1 MEIKRY
7 EDMDLQALDVM
18 REIGSIGTS
27 HAATALSKLLQ
38 KEVRISIPSVNIL
51 GYNDAMNRIGDAEEL
66 VAAALVKM
74 SGDIEG
80 LMLFLFDLDFANE
93 VLEKLLGSRY
103 KSFLDMDEMARSA
116 LVEVGN
122 IIICSYINA
131 FSQLVNVEVELSTDR
146 KLAQW
151 IQNGA
156 KNEDTAS
163 KAVTGSAVSGKT
175 SYMDTVTKDEST
187 ENLDIRQILDMKEL
201 QRIQDLFLTAT
212 GMTAAVVDMKGKYI
226 TKGSSFTSFYSRYT
240 SGKHNELREFTQDLT
255 VGGFRAGTV
264 IGGIVLGDYPG
275 DSAPSQEVVS
285 AGGQLLAEMLNL
297 WANALYYRKSN
308 ADSVEAFA
316 KEEKKVR
323 DAVGQIKY
331 KAKGL
336 EQTATMEKMLSL
348 NAAIEAGRAGKA
360 GVGFGVVADEIGRM
374 ANESAA
380 VYQEIQELVKQVEE
394 SMERLGE

>member
-1 MEIKRY
+1 MEKYVLTQDLVTGNELIDSEHRKIFDEVNTLLDACSKGKGRENLSSLGEFLVEY
-7 EDMDLQALDVM
+7 VTKHFSDEEDLQKQ
-18 REIGSIGTS
+18 
-27 HAATALSKLLQ
+27 SKYPEYTEHHKFHEWYKQ
-38 KEVRISIPSVNIL
+38 KL
-51 GYNDAMNRIGDAEEL
+51 GDAIIKLEQEGPTINSL
-66 VAAALVKM
+66 GEINYMVSVLVKH
-74 SGDIEG
+74 IRE
-80 LMLFLFDLDFANE
+80 
-93 VLEKLLGSRY
+93 
-103 KSFLDMDEMARSA
+103 
-116 LVEVGN
+116 
-122 IIICSYINA
+122 
-131 FSQLVNVEVELSTDR
+131 TDR

-156 KNEDTAS
+156 KNEVTAS
-163 KAVTGSAVSGKT
+163 KVATGSAVSGKT

-187 ENLDIRQILDMKEL
+187 ENLDIRHILDMKEL

-226 TKGSSFTSFYSRYT
+226 IRGSSFTSFYSRYT

-285 AGGQLLAEMLNL
+285 ASGQLLAEMLNL